1 MAQRWWG
8 VAHLPTPRVMVN
20 RKLARSRGE
29 RETLLTSRAQHSGLG
44 LRGAPRTTS
53 ERRRGSE
60 EAGKRRS
67 SGGSAGVAGG
77 ALGSKQLGRGG
88 GAMTSDSPNMH
99 KTTCEPDDDASMN
112 SIATSHKLMGA
123 KVTD

>member
-1 MAQRWWG
+1 M
-8 VAHLPTPRVMVN
+8 
-20 RKLARSRGE
+20 
-29 RETLLTSRAQHSGLG
+29 
-44 LRGAPRTTS
+44 
-53 ERRRGSE
+53 
-60 EAGKRRS
+60 
-67 SGGSAGVAGG
+67 AGG

-88 GAMTSDSPNMH
+88 GAMTSDSPNWRASVVVTGHQISETYNNTYHTHILSIDLLTMH